1 MKIVV
6 EDVVSWN
13 LRNMHT
19 DPLKDKQNWVNIHK
33 ASLANHKHAYT
44 SRILLNMSNHVRIH
58 YWPTTIIMCI
68 LHNHLTT
75 NACTH
80 WNNVRAKTSFRMPL
94 AGHTRV
100 GTSKYRYQ
108 DIILYVSTHTHTYI
122 YEFTYFNTTMHR
134 DCFASKHYVAVLH
147 PAINTFFR
155 GRGFLLVHTI
165 CEIPRNCYASNN
177 ITITL
182 FVVCK
187 HTTRYSVR
195 ISWKGNVWC
204 FRRTGYRFHTQGL
217 NQYV

>member
-80 WNNVRAKTSFRMPL
+80 WKAKTSFRMPL

-108 DIILYVSTHTHTYI
+108 DIIIIRKHSYTYLHLWVYI
-122 YEFTYFNTTMHR
+122 LQYNHAQRLFCKQALCS
-134 DCFASKHYVAVLH
+134 CFAPSNKH
-147 PAINTFFR
+147 IF
-155 GRGFLLVHTI
+155 
-165 CEIPRNCYASNN
+165 
-177 ITITL
+177 
-182 FVVCK
+182 
-187 HTTRYSVR
+187 
-195 ISWKGNVWC
+195 
-204 FRRTGYRFHTQGL
+204 
-217 NQYV
+217 